1 MYASFTRPSSICT
14 TTAIARCGGLETGF
28 SSTTL
33 TSNGV
38 CNVTFSSPCG
48 ALAGRDFESLFFEGA
63 SRFKCTV
70 EGWGFA
76 RMALTLAVTW
86 LLLLSCEFAGEAI
99 EGAGAVVARGSETF
113 GGTFPVL
120 KDEATLLLALIKPSA
135 SPAVVPITAVAIT
148 IKRSEAAATFWRA
161 PISDGVS
168 RPWRDLE
175 KEVTIL

>member
-14 TTAIARCGGLETGF
+14 TTAIARWGGLEAGF

-38 CNVTFSSPCG
+38 CKVTFSSARG
-48 ALAGRDFESLFFEGA
+48 ALGAREFEFLFFKGA

-86 LLLLSCEFAGEAI
+86 LLLLSSEFAGEAI
-99 EGAGAVVARGSETF
+99 ESAGAMVAGGSETF
-113 GGTFPVL
+113 SGTDCFPVL
-120 KDEATLLLALIKPSA
+120 KEEVTLLLALIKPSA
-135 SPAVVPITAVAIT
+135 SPAVVPITAVGII

-161 PISDGVS
+161 P
-168 RPWRDLE
+168 
-175 KEVTIL
+175 